1 MTLDKIKIGVRI
13 REIREK
19 IYKETRQIFAERCGL
34 SENNLGKLERG
45 EICISIKALNKI
57 CSATGTSAD
66 YILYGKCE
74 NKHLTIRGTIDNF
87 LDNSSKDELKM
98 YFKFINT
105 IKGYMLSDK

>member
-13 REIREK
+13 QEIRET
-19 IYKETRQIFAERCGL
+19 YKETRQAFAERCGI

-45 EICISIKALNKI
+45 EICVSIKALNKI
-57 CSATGTSAD
+57 CSATGVSSD

-74 NKHLTIRGTIDNF
+74 NKQLNVRKMIDNF
-87 LDNSSKDELKM
+87 LDHSSDEELKM

-105 IKGYMLSDK
+105 IKDFMMSEK